1 MALTG
6 IEIRLDKPEYSRLE
20 TNRSVAKAR
29 IIPNPA
35 TGLVSETVDVKLYK
49 NGIAIHNTTV
59 AFDGDAPKGVVVAI
73 DLKEIKDADGITH
86 ITRGKYTLEASQG
99 SVSATA
105 TVTVALI
112 TAAEMRRTYCQ
123 GLHMIAGSK
132 LAPKK
137 QPSAVTGVW
146 ISNVSKAT
154 RAGLM
159 ALEYN
164 ATAKTLTWGGGAAIT
179 ITDDSIS
186 EILLDTKGGYIE
198 VGIDYF
204 NLPAA
209 NASEA
214 ILIDAE
220 DLTDDFLHREIE
232 KATQEIELA
241 LKTYLEPTRVATE
254 PYFSTPE
261 EGEYFDEQAESIA
274 YYEKDFNTRGMS
286 WQLNLPLHQVTKVDG
301 IAGYI
306 GDTQALTVSNGAV
319 SVVRKSGI
327 ANVLPYNSQFAFYY
341 QFMLQIS
348 FWGPREFIPA
358 FWRYKAVAGIH
369 EATPGEI
376 LKMVGYTAA
385 VSILTTAEQAYRAG
399 VSSES
404 ISKDGVSRSLSYNA
418 KGIYDATIQEYKE
431 WLKNSIPKYRNLY
444 RGIPM
449 VTL

>member
-6 IEIRLDKPEYSRLE
+6 IEIRLDRPEYSRLE
-20 TNRSVAKAR
+20 TNRSVVRAR
-29 IIPNPA
+29 IIPTPA
-35 TGLVSETVDVKLYK
+35 TGLVSETVDIQLYK
-49 NGIAIHNTTV
+49 HGVAIYSTTTI
-59 AFDGDAPKGVVVAI
+59 FNGDAAKGNVVDI
-73 DLKEIKDADGITH
+73 DLKNIKDADGITH
-86 ITRGKYTLEASQG
+86 ITRGKYTIKATQA
-99 SVSATA
+99 SVSSAA

-123 GLHMIAGSK
+123 GLHLIAGSK

-137 QPSAVTGVW
+137 QPTAVTGVW

-154 RAGLM
+154 KAGLM

-179 ITDDSIS
+179 ITDDSSS

-198 VGIDYF
+198 VDIDYY

-214 ILIDAE
+214 ILIDQE

-254 PYFSTPE
+254 PYFSAPAD
-261 EGEYFDEQAESIA
+261 GEYFDEESEAVA
-274 YYEKDFNTRGMS
+274 YYEKDFNLRGMS
-286 WQLNLPLHQVTKVDG
+286 WQLNLPLHQVSKVDG
-301 IAGYI
+301 IAGFI
-306 GDTQALTVSNGAV
+306 GNTQALTVSNGAL

-327 ANVLPYNSQFAFYY
+327 VNVLPYNSQFAFYY
-341 QFMLQIS
+341 QFLMQIS

-369 EATPGEI
+369 EMTPGEV

-385 VSILTTAEQAYRAG
+385 IAILTTAEQSYRAG

-418 KGIYDATIQEYKE
+418 KGIYDSTIQEYKE
-431 WLKNSIPKYRNLY
+431 WLKTNIPKYRNFY

-449 VTL
+449 VTV